1 MSQPQ
6 AALENIPPPPSTSD
20 GMLFIVTTREREVAL
35 QKNLAGAPATR
46 LALIKGA
53 LPGQPVFLFDA
64 DERNL
69 YGPYAAEGPGA
80 INLDPSVKGLPAQ
93 LRFNLIA
100 RKFTPL
106 PESAVEDL
114 LSFEESADTKGR
126 QRPEFTIDSALVGA
140 LLWLFVLSHHGLLEG
155 GANAQAQ
162 QSSSSSS
169 SRRGE
174 APAAVPR
181 APRSTRVGGKR

>member
-1 MSQPQ
+1 M
-6 AALENIPPPPSTSD
+6 AALDPLSSPDAQVTYIDNYTPSKEPQEMQELI
-20 GMLFIVTTREREVAL
+20 GRR
-35 QKNLAGAPATR
+35 R
-46 LALIKGA
+46 LRINN
-53 LPGQPVFLFDA
+53 GQ
-64 DERNL
+64 
-69 YGPYAAEGPGA
+69 
-80 INLDPSVKGLPAQ
+80 DPKKHPE
-93 LRFNLIA
+93 
-100 RKFTPL
+100 KFTPL

-169 SRRGE
+169 RRGE